1 MSLISFIEKIQNKP
15 RHIRVQ
21 ILWLSVSL
29 AMFFVVSGWVIYLNH
44 SLLPLSAKSEP
55 LETEESKNLP
65 SLIESF
71 KASIGSFFQ
80 KSKEELLNTP
90 ENTLQAPEDKTQIQ
104 ENNIGSE
111 RKEEEIQPAELPLSR

>member
-1 MSLISFIEKIQNKP
+1 MSFIEKIQNKP

-44 SLLPLSAKSEP
+44 SLSPSSAKSEP

-80 KSKEELLNTP
+80 KNKEELLNAP
-90 ENTLQAPEDKTQIQ
+90 ENTFQAPENKTQIQ

-111 RKEEEIQPAELPLSR
+111 IKEEEIQPTELPLSR